1 MCVCVCVCE
10 RERERE
16 RERQSSM
23 VGLYSRWHNRIADW
37 FFETDTTCTP
47 QILQV
52 FISCCLVIV
61 LADWKNGTSS
71 LFVVMKCLEQVFAV
85 WFFG

>member
-1 MCVCVCVCE
+1 MDWCVCVCVCVCE

-16 RERQSSM
+16 RKNERQSSM
-23 VGLYSRWHNRIADW
+23 VGLYSRWHNRIANLQDW

-52 FISCCLVIV
+52 FIGFLSGHHFTGL
-61 LADWKNGTSS
+61 DWKKGTSLLC
-71 LFVVMKCLEQVFAV
+71 LF
-85 WFFG
+85 

>member
-1 MCVCVCVCE
+1 
-10 RERERE
+10 
-16 RERQSSM
+16 M

-61 LADWKNGTSS
+61 LADWKNGTS
-71 LFVVMKCLEQVFAV
+71 LLCLLL
-85 WFFG
+85 